1 MSIGLRM
8 KAVLIWF
15 LILPI
20 RAYRLTLSP
29 WIGHSCRFEPSC
41 SVYAIE
47 ALEKHGPARGLRLT
61 ASRLSRCNPWG
72 GSGFDPVP
80 PVTGQSSQTVKGP
93 AVSDMS
99 K

>member
-1 MSIGLRM
+1 MR
-8 KAVLIWF
+8 AVLIWF

-20 RAYRLTLSP
+20 RAYRLILSP
-29 WIGHSCRFEPSC
+29 WIGHSCLFDPSS
-41 SVYAIE
+41 SVCAIE

-61 ASRLSRCNPWG
+61 ASRLPRCNPWG

-80 PVTGQSSQTVKGP
+80 PVTCQSSQTVKVA